1 MADETGNR
9 RIDRIKRA
17 DYAQGLEELSLDD
30 VRDRRDECRAELEY
44 LSLLRRLV
52 QGPPRSSRRR
62 SSGDGSAGQR
72 LARGPPRRDPRPG
85 REPRVLPRGGRAGGV
100 PTMLAI
106 ARRRVERLVADAG
119 ISDPGSL
126 PDDSLATAVDLLFAE
141 ERSVSADR
149 AQVIGVLEAVQ
160 DEPRGATRRMSRRSS
175 RDRRGTVESSP
186 DRGGRMEPV
195 VSPGGQPARRADQSE
210 LSPAPDAAP
219 AANGRSSSH
228 PGSASSP
235 VQLEKRRPL
244 EPVGNRRRPR
254 SPTVP

>member
-1 MADETGNR
+1 VADETGNR

-52 QGPPRSSRRR
+52 QGRAEILKAEVER
-62 SSGDGSAGQR
+62 
-72 LARGPPRRDPRPG
+72 RRDPQDSGSLVDRLAEILAPD
-85 REPRVLPRGGRAGGV
+85 ESHVSSRGAAVQVGV
-100 PTMLAI
+100 PDDELAI

-149 AQVIGVLEAVQ
+149 AQVIAVLEAVQ
-160 DEPRGATRRMSRRSS
+160 DE
-175 RDRRGTVESSP
+175 
-186 DRGGRMEPV
+186 
-195 VSPGGQPARRADQSE
+195 
-210 LSPAPDAAP
+210 L
-219 AANGRSSSH
+219 
-228 PGSASSP
+228 
-235 VQLEKRRPL
+235 KRRYKEDVSQVL
-244 EPVGNRRRPR
+244 
-254 SPTVP
+254 S

>member
-17 DYAQGLEELSLDD
+17 DYAQRLEELSLDD

-52 QGPPRSSRRR
+52 QGRAEILKAEVER
-62 SSGDGSAGQR
+62 
-72 LARGPPRRDPRPG
+72 RRDPQDSGSLVDRLAEILAPD
-85 REPRVLPRGGRAGGV
+85 ESHVSSRGAAVQVGV
-100 PTMLAI
+100 PDDELAI

-126 PDDSLATAVDLLFAE
+126 PDDSLATAVDLLFTE

-160 DEPRGATRRMSRRSS
+160 DE
-175 RDRRGTVESSP
+175 
-186 DRGGRMEPV
+186 
-195 VSPGGQPARRADQSE
+195 
-210 LSPAPDAAP
+210 L
-219 AANGRSSSH
+219 
-228 PGSASSP
+228 
-235 VQLEKRRPL
+235 KRRYKEDVSQVL
-244 EPVGNRRRPR
+244 
-254 SPTVP
+254 S